1 MRAIRVTIEIKD
13 SNGDWFKTFEM
24 PYDGAGDILL
34 PENAAARIADVVQR
48 AIMREQEQ
56 SQG

>member
-13 SNGDWFKTFEM
+13 KDGQWFKTFEM
-24 PYDGAGDILL
+24 PYEGADEIVL

-48 AIMREQEQ
+48 RIMQEQ
-56 SQG
+56 ADARQ